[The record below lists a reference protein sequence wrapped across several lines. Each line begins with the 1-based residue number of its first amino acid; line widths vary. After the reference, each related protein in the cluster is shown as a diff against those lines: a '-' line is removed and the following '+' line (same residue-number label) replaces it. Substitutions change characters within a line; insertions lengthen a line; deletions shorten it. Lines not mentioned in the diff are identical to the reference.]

1 MDGFLQSQAARFV
14 KMGDVLEGGSS
25 RAHARLDADEA
36 AAQPEA
42 DAPPEP
48 DRFGNGGVQEAAEDS
63 DDSIEEHPF
72 FDGLK
77 AAPKREQWDAETI
90 LTTYSTTDNHPSM
103 IRLARKPKKGD
114 AAIELDKRTGLPK
127 GTMLPAEEE
136 RARLAAVVGEPGCAG
151 DDSEGSEGSDGPAF
165 NAGAAR
171 PKHGQESKEEKRAR
185 KAEAKEAKNARRAEK
200 KQTKREFSQAKS
212 SQIAVSMA
220 TKQQPS
226 TSFSRW
232 E

>member
-1 MDGFLQSQAARFV
+1 MRRSGSAGTPAWWRRWATCCGRGSHPDFH
-14 KMGDVLEGGSS
+14 GG
-25 RAHARLDADEA
+25 
-36 AAQPEA
+36 
-42 DAPPEP
+42 
-48 DRFGNGGVQEAAEDS
+48 G
-63 DDSIEEHPF
+63 
-72 FDGLK
+72 
-77 AAPKREQWDAETI
+77 
-90 LTTYSTTDNHPSM
+90 
-103 IRLARKPKKGD
+103 
-114 AAIELDKRTGLPK
+114 
-127 GTMLPAEEE
+127 
-136 RARLAAVVGEPGCAG
+136 RLAAVVGEPGCAG